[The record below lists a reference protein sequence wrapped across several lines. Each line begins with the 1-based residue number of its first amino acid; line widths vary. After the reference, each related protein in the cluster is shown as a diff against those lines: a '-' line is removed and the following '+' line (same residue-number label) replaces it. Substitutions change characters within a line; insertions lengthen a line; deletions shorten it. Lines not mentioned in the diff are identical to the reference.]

1 MSDLT
6 GELID
11 GRYQLLRQI
20 ASGGMASIYEGFDT
34 RLDRKVA
41 VKIMHPHLA
50 QDEQFVERF
59 IREAKAAAALS
70 HPNIVAVQDQG
81 WNQSGTPAVFIVM
94 EIVEGHTLREYLHEQ
109 GRLTHR
115 DGIRFLLPVL
125 SALAAAH
132 KQGIVHRDIK
142 PENILVSREGRIKIA
157 DFGLAKGPLLGSTMT
172 AESSVILGSVSYLSP
187 EQVQRGVADSR
198 SDVYAVGITAFELFT
213 GKKPFDGE
221 APIQIAYMH
230 VNERV
235 PRVSS
240 LLPDFPADLDDL
252 IYRATSADPDE
263 RPRDGAQ
270 FHSELL
276 TINARLN
283 PKENQLSLE
292 LDIPIAPMRPQPK
305 KKSLRSRVKELTTQ
319 IPLGKAESKA
329 ESKAETQAETKA
341 DTKKVIERETTAQ
354 VTRRKKISKR
364 VRRNRYIAAGLAIA
378 LGITGWYLLIGPGS
392 RVVVPSTVGAS
403 QSEVA
408 AALTPLG
415 LTSIVIERRYSEDI
429 DSDHVIESLP
439 AGGGR
444 VEQGGTVKLIVSK
457 GPERYIIPMVN
468 GLTPEAAQ
476 AAILK
481 YPLKLAP
488 NIEVFDLNVPKGFV
502 ISASPAIGSKVKRNA
517 TITLTI
523 SKGIEQVALA
533 SYIGKSGEQ
542 ALNELTDA
550 GFIVTSTYAFSE
562 TKLTGE
568 VITQTPAGGGSAN
581 KGAAISLVISKG
593 TEFAYIPNLYSIPEA
608 QAVKSLQDLGLKVTV
623 KKIGKKT
630 LKKVTNIVPKVGTK
644 VKRGSSVTITVG

>member
-11 GRYQLLRQI
+11 GRYQLLRQV

-50 QDEQFVERF
+50 QDEQFVDRF

-81 WNQSGTPAVFIVM
+81 WNQNGTPAVFIVM
-94 EIVEGHTLREYLHEQ
+94 EMVEGHTLREYLNEQ
-109 GRLTHR
+109 GRLSDR

-142 PENILVSREGRIKIA
+142 PENILVSKEGRIKIA
-157 DFGLAKGPLLGSTMT
+157 DFGLAKGPLLGTTMT

-198 SDVYAVGITAFELFT
+198 SDVYAVGITAFEIFT
-213 GKKPFDGE
+213 GKKPFDGD

-235 PRVSS
+235 PRVSTMV
-240 LLPDFPADLDDL
+240 DNFPADLDDL
-252 IYRATSADPDE
+252 IYSATSADPDE
-263 RPRDGAQ
+263 RPRDASV
-270 FHSELL
+270 FHSQLIA
-276 TINARLN
+276 INSRMN

-292 LDIPIAPMRPQPK
+292 LDIPIKPMRPVK
-305 KKSLRSRVKELTTQ
+305 KQKSLRRRVQELTTPITVKQ
-319 IPLGKAESKA
+319 IEESA
-329 ESKAETQAETKA
+329 P
-341 DTKKVIERETTAQ
+341 VVVERETTAQ
-354 VTRRKKISKR
+354 VAKRKKASKR
-364 VRRNRYIAAGLAIA
+364 VRRNRKIAAGLAVA
-378 LGITGWYLLIGPGS
+378 LGITGWYVLIGPGS
-392 RVVVPSTVGAS
+392 RVVVPSTVGAT
-403 QSEVA
+403 QSEVT

-415 LTSIVIERRYSEDI
+415 LTSIVIERRYSEEI
-429 DSDHVIESLP
+429 EADHVIESIP
-439 AGGGR
+439 AGGGK
-444 VEQGGTVKLIVSK
+444 VDQGGTVKLVLSK
-457 GPERYIIPMVN
+457 GPERYVIPAVQ
-468 GLTPEAAQ
+468 GLTPEAAL
-476 AAILK
+476 AAISK
-481 YPLKLAP
+481 YPLKVAT
-488 NIEVFDLNVPKGFV
+488 NIEVFDATVPKGFV
-502 ISASPAIGSKVKRNA
+502 ISATPASGTKVKRNA

-533 SYIGKSGEQ
+533 SYLGKSGEQ

-550 GFIVTSTYAFSE
+550 GFVVTSTYAFSE

-568 VITQTPAGGGSAN
+568 VISQTPAGGGTVN
-581 KGAAISLVISKG
+581 KGAAISIVISKG
-593 TEFAYIPNLYSIPEA
+593 TQFAYIPNLYSIEEA
-608 QAVKSLQDLGLKVTV
+608 KAVKALQDLDLKVVV

-630 LKKVTNIVPKVGTK
+630 IKKVTNITPKVGTK
-644 VKRGSSVTITVG
+644 VKRGSTVTITVG